1 MNQVFFCTKQKMNDL
16 QQEEIEVLKS
26 MYMDDFHE
34 LNSESNPHFQ
44 IKVGSK
50 LIKKKFFNKKKEYLF
65 DIFFDEKYPK
75 ESPKIKIYEDET
87 ENNHLSNVIM
97 DLVRRKTN

>member
-1 MNQVFFCTKQKMNDL
+1 MNDL

-50 LIKKKFFNKKKEYLF
+50 LKKKKFLQKKNTYLTSF
-65 DIFFDEKYPK
+65 LMKNIQMNHQKSKFMKMK
-75 ESPKIKIYEDET
+75 LKIITY
-87 ENNHLSNVIM
+87 LMSLWI
-97 DLVRRKTN
+97 